1 MSALA
6 MGLLK
11 KGCSVSG
18 SDLVKNDETNKLEK
32 LGAVIFLLKFDKISN
47 LLFQN
52 LPTN

>member
-11 KGCSVSG
+11 RGCSVSG

-32 LGAVIFLLKFDKISN
+32 LGAVIFTSQVRQNIEFVTK
-47 LLFQN
+47 N
-52 LPTN
+52 LPTD